1 MCIKG
6 TKKDEQIVELVIIE
20 SHFPVQNFLWRTL
33 YWTVDCPYDREYC
46 SWQWDVVH
54 GKKVLSVTG
63 DNVHG
68 RTDILSM
75 AGDTV
80 LAIFCLYQ
88 PRPKWISCG
97 CSVWTWFFTYWLT
110 LFPEIQMGKS
120 HHDQSWGHAEKRE
133 AIDGHHRSGLSW
145 SIWRVGLLVFH
156 REQTRV

>member
-33 YWTVDCPYDREYC
+33 YLTVDCPYDREYC

-80 LAIFCLYQ
+80 LAIFCLHHCLNEYHVGVVFEHGFLLIGWLFFQ
-88 PRPKWISCG
+88 KYKWVNRTTTSPG
-97 CSVWTWFFTYWLT
+97 AML
-110 LFPEIQMGKS
+110 KN
-120 HHDQSWGHAEKRE
+120 EKPLMVTTE
-133 AIDGHHRSGLSW
+133 VALVDPSDG
-145 SIWRVGLLVFH
+145 
-156 REQTRV
+156 